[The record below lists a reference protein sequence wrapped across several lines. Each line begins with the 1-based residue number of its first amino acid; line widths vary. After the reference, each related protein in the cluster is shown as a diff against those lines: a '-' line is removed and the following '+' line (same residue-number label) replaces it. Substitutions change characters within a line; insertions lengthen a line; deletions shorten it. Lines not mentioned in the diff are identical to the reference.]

1 MLEIMS
7 SLLVQSK
14 TLCNRLI
21 WLLIWLQKAGEGL
34 ENVNAGEGQI
44 AVGQKEK

>member
-14 TLCNRLI
+14 TLCNR
-21 WLLIWLQKAGEGL
+21 LIWLQKAGEGL